1 VSCKFGALG
10 NRIHF
15 FPHLAGNPDTSLTTI
30 ETEACEYLN
39 VSSLTL
45 YKTIKLN

>member
-15 FPHLAGNPDTSLTTI
+15 FPHLASNPDTSLTTI
-30 ETEACEYLN
+30 ETEAFEYPYA
-39 VSSLTL
+39 SPLTL
-45 YKTIKLN
+45 YETIK